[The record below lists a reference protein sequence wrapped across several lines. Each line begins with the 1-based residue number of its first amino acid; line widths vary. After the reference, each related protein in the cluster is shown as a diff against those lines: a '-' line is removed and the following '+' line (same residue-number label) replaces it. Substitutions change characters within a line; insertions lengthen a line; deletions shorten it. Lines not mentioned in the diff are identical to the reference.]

1 MARELGGEA
10 PLVENEATSKRL
22 VREDENGGSDDDED
36 EKRINFSGVKIKS
49 QRQKIAEEIGQC
61 VTQFKLSSSNMK
73 LVYVQLQEPT
83 FTWSPE
89 KMSL

>member
-89 KMSL
+89 EMSL

>member
-10 PLVENEATSKRL
+10 PLVENEVTSKRL

-89 KMSL
+89 EMSL